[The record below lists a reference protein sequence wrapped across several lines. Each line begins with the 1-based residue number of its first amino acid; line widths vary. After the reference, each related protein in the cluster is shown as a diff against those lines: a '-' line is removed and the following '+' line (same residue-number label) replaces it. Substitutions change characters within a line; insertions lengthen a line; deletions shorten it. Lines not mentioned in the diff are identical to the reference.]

1 MTMLSTVF
9 REAVKKTK
17 DISQINEMN
26 YSVSY
31 PTGFLNLDFANGYIQ
46 EVNGELKYELGI
58 SDGSINMII
67 SDS

>member
-31 PTGFLNLDFANGYIQ
+31 PTGFLNLDFANGYI
-46 EVNGELKYELGI
+46 LRL
-58 SDGSINMII
+58 
-67 SDS
+67 